1 MLGERRIFQAVA
13 AAVAGLLAIPLMHPA
28 VSVPNAAFGP
38 VASLAANAFQA
49 QFDALRQHAP
59 ALRREGVAARRA
71 RLQKLADWLHAN
83 RTAIHEALHADFRKP
98 AAETDMTEIWTSL
111 VELKHTSKHLK
122 RWMARR
128 PVGTSMA
135 LLGTRSWVQIEPKG
149 VVLII
154 SPWNYPFYL
163 AVGPLISAIAAGN
176 VVVIK
181 PAEQTPATSALL
193 QRLCEEL
200 FRPEEVL
207 LLQGDKEVAT
217 ELLKL
222 PWDHIFFTGSPEVG
236 KIVMRAAAQH
246 LSGLTLELGGKN
258 PAVVDDTANLR
269 DAAEKI
275 VWGKFLN
282 NGQTCVAPDYLLVQE
297 SVQPALLTELKAA
310 IERAYNPAG
319 AGIQQSESLAR
330 VVNHHH
336 LARLAGLLEDAQTR
350 GATVAAGGT
359 VDASQNYIEPTILTN
374 VPAGARILE
383 EEIFGPLLPV
393 LTFKSL
399 SETTEYINARLKPLA
414 QYVFTSSAENRRFLL
429 ENISAGGAGVNE
441 TVLHFAHPEL
451 PTGGVGNSGLGK
463 AHGHAGFLAFSNEK
477 GVMRQR
483 VGFTGIKAMYPPYTP
498 KVRKLIGLLVKYL

>member
-1 MLGERRIFQAVA
+1 MPGGFSVSLNFLPMQPNVLVPAAVA
-13 AAVAGLLAIPLMHPA
+13 AASTSPLI
-28 VSVPNAAFGP
+28 
-38 VASLAANAFQA
+38 ANLFQA

-59 ALRREGVAARRA
+59 ALRREDVAVRRA
-71 RLQKLADWLHAN
+71 RLQKLSNWLHAH
-83 RTAIHEALHADFRKP
+83 RTDIQAALYTDFRKP
-98 AAETDMTEIWTSL
+98 AAETDLTEIWTSL
-111 VELKHTSKHLK
+111 VELKHTSSHLK
-122 RWMARR
+122 KWMAPRS
-128 PVGTSMA
+128 VGVSMA
-135 LLGTRSWVQIEPKG
+135 LLGTRSWVQVEPKG

-154 SPWNYPFYL
+154 APWNYPFYL

-176 VVVIK
+176 AVVVK

-193 QRLCEEL
+193 RKLCQDL

-207 LLQGDKEVAT
+207 LLEGGKEVAT

-236 KIVMRAAAQH
+236 KIVMRAAAEH

-258 PAVVDDTANLR
+258 PAVVDETANLR

-297 SVQPALLTELKAA
+297 SVQSALLNELTAA
-310 IERAYNPAG
+310 IQRAYNPTG
-319 AGIQQSESLAR
+319 AGIEQSDSLAR
-330 VVNHHH
+330 VVNQHHF
-336 LARLAGLLEDAQTR
+336 ARLAGLLEDAQVK

-359 VDASQNYIEPTILTN
+359 VDESQNYIEPTILTN
-374 VPAGARILE
+374 VPADARVLE

-393 LTFKSL
+393 LTFKNL
-399 SETTEYINARLKPLA
+399 SETTAYVNARLKPLA
-414 QYVFTSSAENRRFLL
+414 QYVFSTSAENRRYLL
-429 ENISAGGAGVNE
+429 DSISAGGAGVNE

-483 VGFTGIKAMYPPYTP
+483 VGFTGIKAMYPPYTGR
-498 KVRKLIGLLVKYL
+498 VQKLVSLLVKYL

>member
-1 MLGERRIFQAVA
+1 MQPAAPELTARA
-13 AAVAGLLAIPLMHPA
+13 AA
-28 VSVPNAAFGP
+28 
-38 VASLAANAFQA
+38 LAATPYQA
-49 QFDALRQHAP
+49 QFDALRQRAP
-59 ALRREGVAARRA
+59 ALRQEGVAARRA
-71 RLQKLADWLHAN
+71 RLHKLQDWLHAH
-83 RTAIHEALHADFRKP
+83 RAEIQQALYADFRKP
-98 AAETDMTEIWTSL
+98 SAETDLTEIWTSL
-111 VELKHTSKHLK
+111 VELKHTRKHLK
-122 RWMARR
+122 KWMAPR
-128 PVGTSMA
+128 PVGTSVA
-135 LLGTRSWVQIEPKG
+135 LLGTRSWVQVEPKG

-176 VVVIK
+176 AVVIK

-193 QRLCEEL
+193 QRLVEDL
-200 FRPEEVL
+200 FRPDEVL
-207 LLQGDKEVAT
+207 LVQGDKEVAT
-217 ELLKL
+217 DLLKL

-258 PAVVDDTANLR
+258 PAVVDETANLR

-297 SVQPALLTELKAA
+297 NVQPALLTELTAA
-310 IERAYNPAG
+310 IQRAYNPTG
-319 AGIQQSESLAR
+319 AGIERSESLAR
-330 VVNHHH
+330 IVNQHHF
-336 LARLAGLLEDAQTR
+336 ARLAGLLEDAQTR

-359 VDASQNYIEPTILTN
+359 VDALQNYIEPTLLTN
-374 VPAGARILE
+374 VPAGARVLE

-399 SETTEYINARLKPLA
+399 PETTEYINARLKPLA
-414 QYVFTSSAENRRFLL
+414 QYIFTTNQANRRYLL
-429 ENISAGGAGVNE
+429 STTSAGGAGINE

-463 AHGHAGFLAFSNEK
+463 AHGHSGFLAFSNEK

-483 VGFTGIKAMYPPYTP
+483 VGYTGIKAMYPPYTS
-498 KVRKLIGLLVKYL
+498 KVQKLIGWLVKYL

>member
-1 MLGERRIFQAVA
+1 MQPEVSQPVTAAPAAVNPFQAR
-13 AAVAGLLAIPLMHPA
+13 
-28 VSVPNAAFGP
+28 FE
-38 VASLAANAFQA
+38 
-49 QFDALRQHAP
+49 ALRQHAP
-59 ALRREGVAARRA
+59 VLRREEVGGRRA
-71 RLQKLADWLHAN
+71 RLQKLYNWLHAN
-83 RTAIHEALHADFRKP
+83 RRAIHEALNADFRKP

-111 VELKHTSKHLK
+111 VELKHTMKHLK
-122 RWMARR
+122 QWMAPR

-154 SPWNYPFYL
+154 SPWNYPLYL

-176 VVVIK
+176 AVLIK

-193 QRLCEEL
+193 ERMCQEL
-200 FRPEEVL
+200 YRPEEVTL
-207 LLQGDKEVAT
+207 VQGDKEVAT
-217 ELLKL
+217 DLLKL

-297 SVQPALLTELKAA
+297 SVQPELLRELSAA
-310 IERAYNPAG
+310 IQRAYNPNG
-319 AGIQQSESLAR
+319 EGIQHSESLAR
-330 VVNHHH
+330 IVNQHHFS
-336 LARLAGLLEDAQTR
+336 RLAGLLEDAQTR
-350 GATVAAGGT
+350 GATVVAGGT
-359 VDASQNYIEPTILTN
+359 VDASQNYIEPTLLTN

-393 LTFKSL
+393 LTFKTL
-399 SETTEYINARLKPLA
+399 SETTEYVNARLKPLA
-414 QYVFTSSAENRRFLL
+414 QYVFTNSTENRRYLL
-429 ENISAGGAGVNE
+429 ANISAGGAGINE

-463 AHGHAGFLAFSNEK
+463 AHGHSGFLAFSNEK

-498 KVRKLIGLLVKYL
+498 KVRKLIELLVKYL